1 MLLMRGVFFTSADN
15 KYSPSLSA
23 NKYTMHTYLSLH
35 LLSPELSVLAGSL
48 ESGDPVSPAPVS
60 GATLMPNMLSARS
73 GSSVREMMKGK
84 GRELMQ
90 CRLLGGGPELQ
101 HHAVCRH
108 SK

>member
-1 MLLMRGVFFTSADN
+1 MLLMRGVFFTSVDN

-23 NKYTMHTYLSLH
+23 NKYIMHTYLSLH
-35 LLSPELSVLAGSL
+35 LLSPELSVFAGLL

-73 GSSVREMMKGK
+73 GWSVGEMMKGR
-84 GRELMQ
+84 GLMQ

-101 HHAVCRH
+101 QHVVCRH